1 MGSLFESVAEML
13 THGRSM
19 AVLLDALGVGSSDV
33 YRSVEVATPAV
44 LGAMADKAEQPGGL
58 TKLTRVLD
66 TAARPPQAGVTSM
79 LRGDTRIGSEMLD
92 GLFGSDRADL
102 IAGLSKT
109 AGVDSAAMSRLLT
122 MSTPVVMGAV
132 AQRRSDDGLSDSAL
146 TDLLIAERDEPNRS
160 GLVGAGIGAGAAEAT
175 ASKKTLS
182 KTAGPAT
189 KVPTVDSGKLGS
201 SSVVAEE
208 SSGGG
213 LRWLGLGVGAV
224 VLVALGALALSQLGG
239 GGAEVVADA
248 TGPVDQLAFDDETSD
263 GSGNTSDAASDADLQ
278 LEVDAAVSGMG
289 VTGVVE
295 DGVVTL
301 TGGPTSEAVR
311 ADAESAVQAIDGVTS
326 IDNQIVVD
334 SEEGAGSGES
344 DPAAGD
350 TMNEILDLEAIWFA
364 TNSAEISA
372 ESAEVLDRTVEFMK
386 DHPEVT
392 VEIGGH
398 TDSDGDDAA
407 NMDLSQSRA
416 DSVRAYLE
424 SQGIAGERVT
434 ARGYGETRPVMENDT
449 DENKSKN
456 RRIEF
461 TIQ

>member
-1 MGSLFESVAEML
+1 MGSLFESVAGML
-13 THGRSM
+13 THGRNM
-19 AVLLDALGVGSSDV
+19 AVLLDALGVSSGNV
-33 YRSVEVATPAV
+33 HRSIEVATPAV

-66 TAARPPQAGVTSM
+66 TAERPPQAGVTSM

-248 TGPVDQLAFDDETSD
+248 TGPVDELAFDD
-263 GSGNTSDAASDADLQ
+263 GSGDTADAASDADLQ

-311 ADAESAVQAIDGVTS
+311 ADAESAVAAIDGVTS

-344 DPAAGD
+344 DLAAGD